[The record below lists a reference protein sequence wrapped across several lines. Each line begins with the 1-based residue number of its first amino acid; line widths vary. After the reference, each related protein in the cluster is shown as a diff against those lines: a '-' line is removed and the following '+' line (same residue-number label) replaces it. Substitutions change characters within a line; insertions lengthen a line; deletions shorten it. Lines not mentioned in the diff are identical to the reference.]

1 MMQIFDSFIE
11 AGQAMNKG
19 DRKDYYAALIDYL
32 YYGVEPEV
40 KGTAL
45 AVVTA
50 IRPQLEESRMRLV
63 KARKGG
69 RPKKNPNAEIEET
82 QTAKTQKPNGSNPE
96 NPNAENAE
104 TQNAFFENPNA
115 EIEETQTAKT
125 QKAKGKGKGKGNSKE
140 ENPNGF
146 SKKAPVFIKPTI
158 DQIAEYA
165 TELGYP
171 TFDAGR
177 FYDHYEANGWKAG
190 RVPMKDWHATLR
202 NWIRRDKPK
211 ESDLSP
217 ELQSL
222 IDMQEGWCG
231 DE

>member
-1 MMQIFDSFIE
+1 MS
-11 AGQAMNKG
+11 KG
-19 DRKDYYAALIDYL
+19 DRKDYYAAIIDYL

-69 RPKKNPNAEIEET
+69 RPRKNPNAENAET
-82 QTAKTQKPNGSNPE
+82 QTAKTQKPNGSNS
-96 NPNAENAE
+96 
-104 TQNAFFENPNA
+104 ENPNA

-158 DQIAEYA
+158 EQISDYAAEI
-165 TELGYP
+165 GHP
-171 TFDAGR
+171 DFDAGR

-190 RVPMKDWHATLR
+190 SVPMKDWHATLR

-222 IDMQEGWCG
+222 IDMQEGWCD